1 MAGFK
6 THITTSTVLGI
17 VYGAAGYTLL
27 GVRLETSL
35 LATGLCSLSGM
46 LPDLDSDTGIPL
58 RESIAFGA
66 AVVPMLLVDRL
77 QNHLSM
83 APDLMV
89 LTGALIYLVIRF
101 GLAEILKRYTVHRG
115 MWHSVPAAAIAGLT
129 AYLLCSNHHGPFDHL
144 FKTLAVVMGFMS
156 HLILDEIYSIEF
168 KYRLPRFKKSFGTA
182 VKFWSKSTWAN
193 ISTYGKLAILIFLIV
208 LQNGHMGYEN
218 EWTFIQEHWQEI
230 AKPWIDNVIR

>member
-17 VYGAAGYTLL
+17 GYGAAGYILL
-27 GVRLETSL
+27 GVRPETSL

-46 LPDLDSDTGIPL
+46 LPDLDSDTGISL

-77 QNHLSM
+77 QNHLFM

-89 LTGALIYLVIRF
+89 LTGALTYIVIRF

-115 MWHSVPAAAIAGLT
+115 MWHSVPAAAIAGLM

-144 FKTLAVVMGFMS
+144 FKTFAVVMGFMS
-156 HLILDEIYSIEF
+156 HLILDEFYSIEF
-168 KYRLPRFKKSFGTA
+168 KYGLPHFKKSFGTA

-193 ISTYGKLAILIFLIV
+193 ISTYGKLAILIFLVV

-218 EWTFIQEHWQEI
+218 EWATIREHWQEI